1 MQRPPWATAVSI
13 IGIVIAIYGLLNS
26 GAGLMM
32 PRMGAMLKQGKQ
44 MEQEHMEQ
52 EEQNIKASEA
62 QEKKEAKQQDF
73 TGKDFPES
81 EAQKEFSAKARQ
93 DQEAFSQQA
102 DKSQEKA
109 MQSRMQQQQ
118 GMFNMP
124 GWYTDF
130 FAPLASLISICIFAF
145 YLFASILLLQT
156 KPSSISFF
164 SLAACATIG
173 FTILKTLVA
182 VIAMSSMGMAMEM
195 TGIFIAVVS
204 VVLLVVVAQG
214 DKEAFTAA

>member
-1 MQRPPWATAVSI
+1 
-13 IGIVIAIYGLLNS
+13 
-26 GAGLMM
+26 
-32 PRMGAMLKQGKQ
+32 MG
-44 MEQEHMEQ
+44 H
-52 EEQNIKASEA
+52 SC
-62 QEKKEAKQQDF
+62 
-73 TGKDFPES
+73 
-81 EAQKEFSAKARQ
+81 RYH
-93 DQEAFSQQA
+93 
-102 DKSQEKA
+102 
-109 MQSRMQQQQ
+109 RH
-118 GMFNMP
+118 
-124 GWYTDF
+124 
-130 FAPLASLISICIFAF
+130 
-145 YLFASILLLQT
+145 LFASILLLQT